1 MNTTDKPG
9 ITLDDGRRNPEYTRW
24 YRAQNP
30 DVVKKYNA
38 TAKAEK
44 CRSKWRKANPEKVK
58 EIKAT
63 WRKENPDKVKASILA
78 WRKANPEK
86 EAAARKIRD
95 ARKYVKY
102 RERELAK
109 SAEWAKKNVEANR
122 AKALRHYY
130 KKQAAKKANAIT

>member
-1 MNTTDKPG
+1 MNATDKPK
-9 ITLDDGRRNPEYTRW
+9 TTMDDGRRNPEYTRW

-30 DVVKKYNA
+30 DSVKKYNA
-38 TAKAEK
+38 SAKAEK
-44 CRSKWRKANPEKVK
+44 CRSNWKKANIEKVK
-58 EIKAT
+58 GINAK
-63 WRKENPDKVKASILA
+63 WRKENPDKVKESILA

-95 ARKYVKY
+95 ARKYLKY

-130 KKQAAKKANAIT
+130 KKKAAKEAQSKP